1 MSEDFSVTIAAS
13 GRYDHHQDPSSPSSS
28 AGSNNS
34 SSGSTPHVIHA
45 VNVTQPVQSWTVLR
59 DHVDFITMD
68 VALSS
73 AISGLPNCPNHPS
86 FDNHHHHHSHHAHH
100 HHGGDADKVIQARHS
115 AQEWLSAVLTVPAV
129 RESPVM
135 RQFLCYGAN
144 IVPPQFEDVAW
155 INFTS
160 GEGGGQHQQQ
170 QQQGMAEAP
179 VAQAP
184 SSPTYA
190 AVVAANNANNNN
202 QGGPNLDEME
212 MDDMF
217 ALDDDEDDDDHHH
230 DDEDDD
236 DDDDDDASYLQGR
249 YNPTEENI
257 TQSDVMEF
265 QQDYKEVE
273 MVEDV
278 GSLAQSLGASHL
290 GRSLGLQKEMMS
302 YKASQAKMVEQVQ
315 QMQMQQGGGGG
326 GIHIMGNTP
335 PTYGVTGTT
344 TTAAGAVPTT
354 TASSSSPGGIGG
366 AMAKA
371 ANNMNDDDLNTQPF
385 VEGLGDSF
393 HRTVPVS
400 APRLDSFR
408 MIKVVGKGSFGKCF
422 LSPSIHHLSVD
433 FFSCRMRFDVISIL
447 THMLLLSFPPPS

>member
-1 MSEDFSVTIAAS
+1 
-13 GRYDHHQDPSSPSSS
+13 
-28 AGSNNS
+28 
-34 SSGSTPHVIHA
+34 
-45 VNVTQPVQSWTVLR
+45 
-59 DHVDFITMD
+59 MD

-73 AISGLPNCPNHPS
+73 SISGLPNCPNHPT
-86 FDNHHHHHSHHAHH
+86 FHT
-100 HHGGDADKVIQARHS
+100 HHGAAGDDADKIIQARNS
-115 AQEWLSAVLTVPAV
+115 AQEWLSAVLTVQAV

-160 GEGGGQHQQQ
+160 GAEQQ
-170 QQQGMAEAP
+170 MAEVP
-179 VAQAP
+179 PQAP

-190 AVVAANNANNNN
+190 AVVAANNVHGNNNTP
-202 QGGPNLDEME
+202 GGGGASRPNLDEME
-212 MDDMF
+212 MDVMF
-217 ALDDDEDDDDHHH
+217 ALDDDDDDDGHDHGGDTEDDDDV
-230 DDEDDD
+230 
-236 DDDDDDASYLQGR
+236 DDDDDASYLQGR
-249 YNPTEENI
+249 YNPTKENI

-302 YKASQAKMVEQVQ
+302 YKASQAKMGAQVQ
-315 QMQMQQGGGGG
+315 QMQMHGGGG

-335 PTYGVTGTT
+335 PTYHGNT
-344 TTAAGAVPTT
+344 
-354 TASSSSPGGIGG
+354 SSSSPGGIGG

-371 ANNMNDDDLNTQPF
+371 ASNYNYNQGMVGELNSQPY

-408 MIKVVGKGSFGKCF
+408 MIKVIGKGSFGKF
-422 LSPSIHHLSVD
+422 LAYNHIFAIIFSVLMRLSSML
-433 FFSCRMRFDVISIL
+433 FFDVISFTLVKFYREGI
-447 THMLLLSFPPPS
+447 PRERKANE

>member
-1 MSEDFSVTIAAS
+1 MSSNEDFSVAIAAS
-13 GRYDHHQDPSSPSSS
+13 GRYDHHQDPSSASS
-28 AGSNNS
+28 GSNNNTGGGGS

-59 DHVDFITMD
+59 DHVDFMTMD

-86 FDNHHHHHSHHAHH
+86 FDHSH
-100 HHGGDADKVIQARHS
+100 GGVGDADKVIQARNS

-155 INFTS
+155 INFTQ
-160 GEGGGQHQQQ
+160 GEVGGGGMQHHHHHQQQ
-170 QQQGMAEAP
+170 HHQQQAMAEAP

-190 AVVAANNANNNN
+190 AVVAAKNADNNNR
-202 QGGPNLDEME
+202 GGPNLDEME

-217 ALDDDEDDDDHHH
+217 ALDEDDDGHHH

-302 YKASQAKMVEQVQ
+302 YKASQAKMGEQVQ
-315 QMQMQQGGGGG
+315 QMQQGVLGGGVGGSG

-335 PTYGVTGTT
+335 PSYGVNGTN
-344 TTAAGAVPTT
+344 AAVA

-371 ANNMNDDDLNTQPF
+371 ANNNQGIGGLNTQPF

-408 MIKVVGKGSFGKCF
+408 MIKVIGKGSFGKFF
-422 LSPSIHHLSVD
+422 L
-433 FFSCRMRFDVISIL
+433 FR
-447 THMLLLSFPPPS
+447 LLLSTLFYFLLLHQCRHSFFFSSIL

>member
-1 MSEDFSVTIAAS
+1 MSSNEDFSVTIAAS
-13 GRYDHHQDPSSPSSS
+13 GRYDHHPDPSSPSSS
-28 AGSNNS
+28 AGRGASSNGGS
-34 SSGSTPHVIHA
+34 SSSPHVIHA
-45 VNVTQPVQSWTVLR
+45 VTVTQPVQSWTVLR

-73 AISGLPNCPNHPS
+73 SISGLPNCPNHPT
-86 FDNHHHHHSHHAHH
+86 FHT
-100 HHGGDADKVIQARHS
+100 HHGAAGDDADKIIQARNS
-115 AQEWLSAVLTVPAV
+115 AQEWLSAVLTVQAV

-160 GEGGGQHQQQ
+160 GAEQQ
-170 QQQGMAEAP
+170 MAEVP
-179 VAQAP
+179 PQAP

-190 AVVAANNANNNN
+190 AVVAANNVHGNNNTP
-202 QGGPNLDEME
+202 GGGGASRPNLDEME
-212 MDDMF
+212 MDVMF
-217 ALDDDEDDDDHHH
+217 ALDDDDDDDGHDHGGDTEDDDDV
-230 DDEDDD
+230 
-236 DDDDDDASYLQGR
+236 DDDDDASYLQGR
-249 YNPTEENI
+249 YNPTKENI

-302 YKASQAKMVEQVQ
+302 YKASQAKMGAQVQ
-315 QMQMQQGGGGG
+315 QMQMHGGGG

-335 PTYGVTGTT
+335 PTYHGNT
-344 TTAAGAVPTT
+344 
-354 TASSSSPGGIGG
+354 SSSSPGGIGG

-371 ANNMNDDDLNTQPF
+371 ASNYNYNQGMVGELNSQPY

-408 MIKVVGKGSFGKCF
+408 MIKVIGKGSFGKF
-422 LSPSIHHLSVD
+422 LAYNHIFAIIFSVLMRLSSML
-433 FFSCRMRFDVISIL
+433 FFDVISFTLVKFYREGI
-447 THMLLLSFPPPS
+447 PRERKANE